1 MAFGYQLEKKKALVA
16 TYTTREFQHPTSGV
30 VNPVTYGVQSIDKP
44 QISNLNS
51 AKSVEALPQSTRPE
65 NFPNKEV
72 MDFIPNLSIS
82 HNDNA
87 NFEFQI
93 NEIDSAL
100 DKFDQS
106 RPHDNSMT
114 AVVPKSTEI
123 NVNPSGENPRSIF
136 TPLVSH
142 NILMENSSK
151 APLPPNA
158 PTICTWRKLASNNS
172 PDDSDMQ
179 DSVTGKR
186 VREEEKTVQPKL
198 PNKKL
203 QVSKDGSHI
212 YSMAE
217 ADSQPCQS
225 L

>member
-1 MAFGYQLEKKKALVA
+1 MGFGYQSEKKKAPVA
-16 TYTTREFQHPTSGV
+16 TYTTGEFQHPTGGV
-30 VNPVTYGVQSIDKP
+30 VNPMTDRVQSIDKP
-44 QISNLNS
+44 QISNSIS
-51 AKSVEALPQSTRPE
+51 AESVEALPQSTRPK

-72 MDFIPNLSIS
+72 MDFIPNLSTS
-82 HNDNA
+82 HNNNA
-87 NFEFQI
+87 DVEFQI
-93 NEIDSAL
+93 NEIDLAL

-114 AVVPKSTEI
+114 IVVPKSTEI
-123 NVNPSGENPRSIF
+123 NVNPSWENPSSIF

-151 APLPPNA
+151 APLPTNP
-158 PTICTWRKLASNNS
+158 PTICTWKKLASNNP

-179 DSVTGKR
+179 DFITGKR
-186 VREEEKTVQPKL
+186 VREEEKTVQPQL